1 MVRNVYD
8 VCGYVHGNS
17 VDLSVCI
24 RDRCGIG
31 VDGLCRYPNGYL
43 IGSCV
48 IAWHMFYFTK
58 ACLFSLDVSLE
69 SLVCVCI
76 VLDDL
81 VHSVVQ
87 VPIYAIYAL
96 MISAVFLSW
105 LGISVIGPRLVCLAW
120 FCA

>member
-1 MVRNVYD
+1 MDGNVYH
-8 VCGYVHGNS
+8 VCGYVHGNC
-17 VDLSVCI
+17 VDLSVC
-24 RDRCGIG
+24 
-31 VDGLCRYPNGYL
+31 V
-43 IGSCV
+43 SCV
-48 IAWHMFYFTK
+48 VAWHMFYLTK